1 MSPDFFKTGPEETPE
16 GETIMSGKAPF
27 EKLLSPC
34 NIGKLR
40 IKNRIIKTAA
50 EMNTHDP
57 HDFHM
62 NQKTID
68 YIEAVARG
76 GAGMIILWNAYLD
89 YPLGARIADGL
100 RIDADEY
107 IEGFRRLADAVH
119 KHGCRLSVQMM
130 HAGPWCPA
138 SLSGRPP
145 IAASVMREEVYG
157 NWSDETVEASIAE
170 IEDIQEKFVKAAER
184 YQKAGI
190 DHLEVH
196 CGTQHLGNTFMSRH
210 WNRRGDQY
218 GPQSLEN
225 RSRFTVEILKEMKR
239 RLGKDFPIGV
249 LYNAAEYGIDD
260 GITPEEGVEFGR
272 IFEAAGADNLHPKAD
287 GFGPVYCLIN
297 WPETVCYP
305 EVPDPLPEGLD
316 GRKSGAGFW
325 VPLSAMVKKAVSI
338 PVIATAGIDAEMG
351 ERILLQGRA
360 DFIGMTRQLL
370 ADPEFPNKI
379 AAGRLDDIA
388 PCTRCLSCIEAIHT
402 HPVEGKSCCRINA
415 ALTREREFEIRPAPR
430 KKRVMVVGGGP
441 AGMEAA
447 RVAALRGHEVALYEK
462 EHRLGGSVPVAA
474 TIKGLEI
481 EDLPA
486 LVRYLETQIARLGVR
501 IHLGKEVDRALVE
514 RVGPDVLILA
524 TGGEYAVP
532 EIPGI
537 ESGKVVRAAALN
549 RRLKKYLRFF
559 GPGLLNRATKI
570 WMPVGKRV
578 VIIGGGIHGLQ
589 LAVFLVKRGRKVTVV
604 DTAEEM
610 GEGVIENYRVRLF
623 WWLQRKGVPLL
634 PGVRYERITDQGL
647 TVTTREGERKTLPA
661 DTLLPALAMAPDAD
675 RVRSLEGT
683 APEIYQIGDC
693 GNPALIID
701 AIGDGSRI
709 GRAI

>member
-1 MSPDFFKTGPEETPE
+1 
-16 GETIMSGKAPF
+16 MSGKARF
-27 EKLLSPC
+27 EKLFSPC

-40 IKNRIIKTAA
+40 IKNRIVKTAA

-57 HDFHM
+57 RDPHM

-89 YPLGARIADGL
+89 YPMGARMADGL

-107 IEGFRRLADAVH
+107 IAGFRKLADAVH

-145 IAASVMREEVYG
+145 IAASVMREEVYEK
-157 NWSDETVEASIAE
+157 WSDETTEATIAE
-170 IEDIQEKFVKAAER
+170 IGEIQEKFVKAATR
-184 YQKAGI
+184 YQRAGV
-190 DHLEVH
+190 DHLEIH

-210 WNRRGDQY
+210 WNRRRDHY

-225 RSRFTVEILKEMKR
+225 RARFTVEILKEMKR

-249 LYNAAEYGIDD
+249 LYNAAEYGVDD
-260 GITPEEGVEFGR
+260 GITPAEGREFGR

-287 GFGPVYCLIN
+287 GFGPVYRLIN

-305 EVPDPLPEGLD
+305 EAPDPLPEGLD
-316 GRKSGAGFW
+316 GRRAGAGLW
-325 VPLSAMVKKAVSI
+325 VPLSAAVRKAVSI

-351 ERILLQGRA
+351 ERILRRGQA
-360 DFIGMTRQLL
+360 DFIGMTRSLL
-370 ADPEFPNKI
+370 ADPEFPNKV
-379 AAGRLDDIA
+379 AAGRMEDIA

-402 HPVEGKSCCRINA
+402 HPVEGKSCCRVNA
-415 ALTREREFEIRPAPR
+415 ALTREREFEIKPAL
-430 KKRVMVVGGGP
+430 KKKKVMVAGGGP
-441 AGMEAA
+441 AGLEAA
-447 RVAALRGHEVALYEK
+447 RVAALRGHEVTLYEK
-462 EHRLGGSVPVAA
+462 ERRLGGSMPIAA
-474 TIKGLEI
+474 MIKGLDI

-486 LVRYLETQIARLGVR
+486 LVRYLETQVARLGVR
-501 IHLGKEVDRALVE
+501 IIRGREVDRALVE
-514 RVGPDVLILA
+514 QVKPDVLLLA
-524 TGGEYAVP
+524 TGGRYSVP
-532 EIPGI
+532 DIPGI
-537 ESGKVVRAAALN
+537 DGRNVVRPAALN
-549 RRLKKYLRFF
+549 RRLRTYLRFA
-559 GPGLLNRATKI
+559 GPRLLLWATKL
-570 WMPVGKRV
+570 WMPIGKRV

-589 LAVFLVKRGRKVTVV
+589 LALFLTRRGRRVTVV
-604 DTAEEM
+604 DTAGTM
-610 GEGVIENYRVRLF
+610 GAGVVENYKFRLL
-623 WWLQRKGVPLL
+623 WWLERKGVSMLS
-634 PGVRYERITDQGL
+634 GVQYGEITDQGL
-647 TVTTREGERKTLPA
+647 TITTREGREKTLAA
-661 DTLLPALAMAPDAD
+661 DTILPALAMEPDPGLAA
-675 RVRSLEGT
+675 SLQGT
-683 APEIYQIGDC
+683 APEIHRIGDC